1 MQAGLILGFSFELKT
16 LDTYMGR
23 LFPYGTHDVISTISS
38 LGMVLFVFINGVQ
51 MDFSLITRT
60 GKRAWIISIIGLFVP
75 LCVGFIPLLTLPGRI
90 EAIKKIHGDGIAV
103 TVLSHSLSQFAT
115 IASLLSELQI
125 QNSELGRLSLSSALV
140 SDILTTVMST
150 NIVALKTS
158 PNSTALLR
166 NISLLF
172 IFFVLIPSVCRPI
185 MFWIIKRTPEGRPVK
200 DSYIY
205 VIVAMVFVLGIF
217 SVKINQEFVLGAFIL
232 GLSVPE
238 GDPLGSALVKKL
250 QFFGT
255 TFFLPIFVTTCVL
268 KADFSMDLTSY
279 IMVSNGLVVLAIHM
293 VKMTACFIT
302 ALCCK
307 MPVTDALCISL
318 ILNTKGVV
326 EVGVYNSAFDDQVL
340 HLTFFRFKYVFSSLI
355 I

>member
-1 MQAGLILGFSFELKT
+1 
-16 LDTYMGR
+16 
-23 LFPYGTHDVISTISS
+23 
-38 LGMVLFVFINGVQ
+38 

-60 GKRAWIISIIGLFVP
+60 GKRAWIISIIGLLAP
-75 LCVGFIPLLTLPGRI
+75 LCVCFIPLLTLHGKF
-90 EAIKKIHGDGIAV
+90 EAIEKIGGEVIV
-103 TVLSHSLSQFAT
+103 PVLSHSLSQFAT

-140 SDILTTVMST
+140 SDILTTITST
-150 NIVALKTS
+150 NIVALETS
-158 PNSTALLR
+158 PDSATVLR
-166 NISLLF
+166 NIILLF
-172 IFFVLIPSVCRPI
+172 IFFVLIPLVCRPI
-185 MFWIIKRTPEGRPVK
+185 MFWMIKHTPEGRPVK

-205 VIVAMVFVLGIF
+205 VIISMVFVLGIL
-217 SVKINQEFVLGAFIL
+217 SVKINQEFGLGAFVL

-255 TFFLPIFVTTCVL
+255 TFFLLIFVTTCVL
-268 KADFSMDLTSY
+268 KADFSMDLSSY
-279 IMVSNGLVVLAIHM
+279 VMVSIGLAVLVTHM

-307 MPVTDALCISL
+307 LPVTDALCISL

-326 EVGVYNSAFDDQVL
+326 EVGIHNSAFDDQVL
-340 HLTFFRFKYVFSSLI
+340 TFTSFFYI
-355 I
+355 